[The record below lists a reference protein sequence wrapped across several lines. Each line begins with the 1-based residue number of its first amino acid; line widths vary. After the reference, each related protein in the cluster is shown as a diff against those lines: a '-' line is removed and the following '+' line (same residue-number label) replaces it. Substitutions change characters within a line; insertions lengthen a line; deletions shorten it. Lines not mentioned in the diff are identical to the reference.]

1 MRKLSALAISLAVII
16 ISVKFTLNFKPIYY
30 YDINHLN
37 ITQFTDLNENE
48 IKSSFDYLIYFVNSN
63 QNLDFNI
70 PLLPSSK
77 EGAIHFQEVKGL
89 FIKLNYILYFSIILI
104 AFGVYSAFRKR
115 DFSLFK
121 WASNLILIFSICLL
135 IPFSINFDASFNLF
149 HKIFFSNNY
158 WLFDPD
164 LDPIINILPET
175 FFFHEAI
182 LIISLILI
190 SAVAL
195 RLLSYKLKE

>member
-1 MRKLSALAISLAVII
+1 MKWKIWRKKKEKKYNNKKPSNLFLDKELNWSIVLNMSISLITLLQNNLNFPNILISSKVNCFPFGVCSSLIFVSLYCSSYASLSFRHASNFRKS
-16 ISVKFTLNFKPIYY
+16 SVKCNTTCK
-30 YDINHLN
+30 
-37 ITQFTDLNENE
+37 
-48 IKSSFDYLIYFVNSN
+48 
-63 QNLDFNI
+63 
-70 PLLPSSK
+70 
-77 EGAIHFQEVKGL
+77 
-89 FIKLNYILYFSIILI
+89 
-104 AFGVYSAFRKR
+104 
-115 DFSLFK
+115 
-121 WASNLILIFSICLL
+121 LILIFSICLL

>member
-30 YDINHLN
+30 YDVNHLN

-63 QNLDFNI
+63 QNLDFKI

-89 FIKLNYILYFSIILI
+89 FVKLNYILYFSIILI
-104 AFGVYSAFRKR
+104 AFGVYTAFRKR
-115 DFSLFK
+115 DFSK
-121 WASNLILIFSICLL
+121 S
-135 IPFSINFDASFNLF
+135 SINT
-149 HKIFFSNNY
+149 K
-158 WLFDPD
+158 
-164 LDPIINILPET
+164 
-175 FFFHEAI
+175 
-182 LIISLILI
+182 
-190 SAVAL
+190 
-195 RLLSYKLKE
+195 SY